1 MHFIKKAYKVVI
13 SMELMVIL
21 SIIFAIACAVATFIE
36 NDFGTETAWAVV
48 YKAKWFEL
56 IQLLLGVNLL
66 GNIFRFKLYK
76 KEKLP
81 VFIFHVGFLFILVGA
96 AVTRYIG
103 YEGIMHI
110 REGDTADTIISSEPY
125 IQISA
130 LKDGKIYHAEMQKL
144 ISKISKDDFTLVLP
158 IENDKAIVRFKNI
171 IMQPNK
177 QDPSKKDLVGIVVD
191 FEFRGKHK
199 EVILPGRGR
208 GTKGITKRFEF
219 EGVKFALE
227 WGSKEIKLPF
237 ALKLRD
243 FELERYPG
251 SMAPSS
257 YASEVTVI
265 ENGKKVM
272 DYRIYMNHVL
282 DYKGFRFFQS
292 SYDMDE
298 KGTVLSVNH
307 DPGTLITYIGYFL
320 LGFGLL
326 INLFNPRSRF
336 RTLAAKVQRDMDLGK
351 AFAILFSVFLFY
363 SSPLFAN
370 STEDFKASIEK
381 FKKLDKEHAERF
393 GRLLVQGNMGRIKP
407 IDTLSHEIL
416 HKIARK
422 DSIYGLTANQIVL
435 GMMVDPKG
443 WQNIPIINIPRSD
456 IKLKKILGLKK
467 NEKYAS
473 FNDFFDYS
481 KKYPYK
487 LAKAV
492 EEATR
497 KKSALRSQF
506 DKDVIKVDERLNI
519 EYMIF
524 MGDIFRI
531 FPKPNDPN
539 LKWYSPKEAIATFDP
554 VISEAVREILLGYFN
569 GVQEGMEKEDFSK
582 ADKYLKL
589 IDAYQKKYGGE
600 LIPPSSKIDL
610 EIFYNKANLFD
621 QAMKIYLIA
630 GFILLIVVFAKLVN
644 PSLKPSFIVKTAFLF
659 VVIAFIV
666 HTAGLGL
673 RWYIAGHAPWSGAYE
688 SMLYIAWTMALSGVI
703 FSRKSLL
710 ALTLMSLLAG
720 VTLFVAHLS
729 GMDPQI
735 TNLVPVLKS
744 YWLNIHV
751 SVITASYGFLAL
763 SSLLG
768 FFVLILMI
776 LRNEKNPKRNESLQK
791 SITEATRINEISMI
805 LGLSLLTLGNFLGGV
820 WANESWGRYWGWDPK
835 ETWAWISILIYAAVL
850 HMRFVPKLNS
860 QYAFAVA
867 STVAYAS
874 IIMTY
879 FGVNFYLSGM
889 HSYAAGDPVPIPTFV
904 YYAIAVIGLVILLS
918 YPKRV
923 LKKL

>member
-1 MHFIKKAYKVVI
+1 MNILKKIYKLII
-13 SMELMVIL
+13 SMETMVVL
-21 SIIFAIACAVATFIE
+21 SIVFAVACAVATFIE

-56 IQLLLGVNLL
+56 IQLILGINLF

-81 VFIFHVGFLFILVGA
+81 AFIFHIGFLFILVGA
-96 AVTRYIG
+96 GVTRYIG

-110 REGDTADTIISSEPY
+110 REGETTNTMISSEPY
-125 IQISA
+125 VQISA
-130 LKDGKIYHAEMQKL
+130 LKEGKIYHTQIQKL
-144 ISKISKDDFTLVLP
+144 ISKISKNDFTLVLP
-158 IENDKAIVRFKNI
+158 MEDEKAIVRFKKLI
-171 IMQPNK
+171 TQPNK
-177 QDPSKKDLVGIVVD
+177 QDSSKKDVVAIVVD
-191 FEFRGKHK
+191 LEYKGKHK
-199 EVILPGRGR
+199 EIVLPGRGR
-208 GTKGITKRFEF
+208 GVKGITKRFEF
-219 EGVKFALE
+219 EGTKFALE
-227 WGSKEIKLPF
+227 WGSKAIKLPF
-237 ALKLRD
+237 SLKLRD
-243 FELERYPG
+243 FQLERYPG

-257 YASEVTVI
+257 YASEVTVM

-320 LGFGLL
+320 LGFGLF
-326 INLFNPRSRF
+326 INLFNPNSRF
-336 RTLAAKVQRDMDLGK
+336 RKLAAKVQRDMDLGR
-351 AFAILFSVFLFY
+351 AFFFIVAFLFF
-363 SSPLFAN
+363 SSPVLAF
-370 STEDFKASIEK
+370 SDIKQLKKYE
-381 FKKLDKEHAERF
+381 KLDKNHAERF

-407 IDTLSHEIL
+407 IDTLAYEIL
-416 HKIARK
+416 NKIARK
-422 DSIYGLTANQIVL
+422 NSLYGLTADQIVL
-435 GMMVDPKG
+435 AMMVDPKG
-443 WQNIPIINIPRSD
+443 WRDIPIINIPRSD
-456 IKLKKILGLKK
+456 IKLKKILGLKEDQ
-467 NEKYAS
+467 NYAS
-473 FNDFFDYS
+473 FSDFFDDNA
-481 KKYPYK
+481 KQPYK

-519 EYMIF
+519 EYMVF

-539 LKWYSPKEAIATFDP
+539 LKWYSPKDAISTFEP
-554 VISEAVREILLGYFN
+554 VISEAIREILLGYFD
-569 GVQEGMEKEDFSK
+569 GVQEGMKSGDFSK

-589 IDAYQKKYGGE
+589 ISAYQKKYGSS
-600 LIPPSSKIDL
+600 LIPPSLKIDL

-630 GFILLIVVFAKLVN
+630 GFILLIVIFAKLIN
-644 PSLKPSFIVKTAFLF
+644 PSLKLPWVIRGAFVF
-659 VVIAFIV
+659 VTVAFAV
-666 HTAGLGL
+666 HTLGLAL
-673 RWYIAGHAPWSGAYE
+673 RWYIAEHAPWSGAYE
-688 SMLYIAWTMALSGVI
+688 SMLYIAWTMALSGVL

-768 FFVLILMI
+768 FFVLVLMI
-776 LRNEKNPKRNESLQK
+776 LRSSKNSQRNESLQK

-835 ETWAWISILIYAAVL
+835 ETWAWISILVYAAVL

-889 HSYAAGDPVPIPTFV
+889 HSYAAGDPVPIPAFV
-904 YYAIAVIGLVILLS
+904 YYMVAVISIVIILA

-923 LKKL
+923 LNKL

>member
-1 MHFIKKAYKVVI
+1 MQFVKKVYKTVI

-56 IQLLLGVNLL
+56 IQVVLGINLL

-81 VFIFHVGFLFILVGA
+81 AFIFHVGFLFILVGA
-96 AVTRYIG
+96 GVTRYIG

-110 REGDTADTIISSEPY
+110 REGNTADTIISSEPY
-125 IQISA
+125 VQVTA
-130 LKDGKIYHAEMQKL
+130 LKDGKVYHAEMQKL
-144 ISKISKDDFTLVLP
+144 ISKISRNDFTLVLP
-158 IENDKAIVRFKNI
+158 MGDEKAVVRFKKLVTR
-171 IMQPNK
+171 PNK
-177 QDPSKKDLVGIVVD
+177 QDSSKKDVVAIVVD
-191 FEFRGKHK
+191 LEFRGKHK
-199 EVILPGRGR
+199 EVVLPGGGR
-208 GTKGITKRFEF
+208 GVKGIVKRFEF

-227 WGSKEIKLPF
+227 WGSKTIKLPF

-243 FELERYPG
+243 FQLERYPG

-257 YASEVTVI
+257 YASEVTVM

-320 LGFGLL
+320 LGFGLF
-326 INLFNPRSRF
+326 INLFNPNSRF
-336 RTLAAKVQRDMDLGK
+336 RKLAAKVQRDMDLGK
-351 AFAILFSVFLFY
+351 AFAILFGLTLLY
-363 SSPLFAN
+363 SSPMFAK
-370 STEDFKASIEK
+370 DDYQASIKE
-381 FKKLDKEHAERF
+381 FKKLSKEHAERF
-393 GRLLVQGNMGRIKP
+393 GHLLVQGNMGRIKP
-407 IDTLSHEIL
+407 INTLSHEIL
-416 HKIARK
+416 NKIARK
-422 DSIYGLTANQIVL
+422 DELYGLSADQIVL
-435 GMMVDPKG
+435 SMMVKPKN
-443 WQNIPIINIPRSD
+443 WQNIPIIYIPRSD
-456 IKLKKILGLKK
+456 VKLREILGLKK
-467 NEKYAS
+467 GEKYAS
-473 FNDFFDYS
+473 FSDFFDYT
-481 KKYPYK
+481 KKQPYK

-497 KKSALRSQF
+497 KRSALRTQF

-519 EYMIF
+519 EYMVF

-531 FPKPNDPN
+531 FPKPGDPD
-539 LKWYSPKEAIATFDP
+539 LKWYSPKDAISTFGP
-554 VISEAVREILLGYFN
+554 VVGNAIREILIGYFN
-569 GVQEGMEKEDFSK
+569 GVQEGMKTGDFSK
-582 ADKYLKL
+582 ADKYLDM
-589 IDAYQKKYGGE
+589 IASYQKKYGGK
-600 LIPPSSKIDL
+600 LIPPSTKVNA
-610 EIFYNKANLFD
+610 EIFYNKAKLFD

-630 GFILLIVVFAKLVN
+630 GLVLLIVVFAKLI
-644 PSLKPSFIVKTAFLF
+644 KPALRVPIIVKGAFLF
-659 VVIAFIV
+659 VILAFIV
-666 HTAGLGL
+666 HTAGLIF

-688 SMLYIAWTMALSGVI
+688 SMLYIAWTMALSGIV

-768 FFVLILMI
+768 FFVLVLMI
-776 LRNEKNPKRNESLQK
+776 LRSDKNPERNLSLEK

-904 YYAIAVIGLVILLS
+904 YYAVAVIVSVILLS

-923 LKKL
+923 MKKL